1 MRCFEMK
8 SFKLKEIPTQWNIR
22 NVNDSNSIIYRSKKF
37 SWKRGLRRNATLQKL
52 FFENFDT
59 MFQEI
64 FLQHQDI
71 EEEKTD

>member
-1 MRCFEMK
+1 M
-8 SFKLKEIPTQWNIR
+8 
-22 NVNDSNSIIYRSKKF
+22 NDSNSIIYRSKKF

-52 FFENFDT
+52 FFENFDI